1 VPEASAAPKKDYV
14 LPVLH
19 RRGVIFFLIANAF
32 AFALCGAVWALVW
45 YGDFFTS
52 GATAVWGFLARNS
65 AWTVGAA
72 LSPLF
77 AALMLGYGYARRAM
91 ARRAREKAE
100 ALQAAAHAAGTQLP
114 ATR

>member
-1 VPEASAAPKKDYV
+1 MAEEKQYI
-14 LPVLH
+14 LPIPQK
-19 RRGVIFFLIANAF
+19 RGVIYFLVANVF
-32 AFALCGAVWALVW
+32 AFLLCGVIWALFW

-52 GATAVWGFLARNS
+52 SAAAVWGFLARNS
-65 AWTVGAA
+65 GWTVGAA

-100 ALQAAAHAAGTQLP
+100 TLEAAARSLGSELP
-114 ATR
+114 AVR

>member
-1 VPEASAAPKKDYV
+1 MPEEKQYV
-14 LPVLH
+14 LPMPQK
-19 RRGVIFFLIANAF
+19 RGVMYFLVANVF
-32 AFALCGAVWALVW
+32 AFLLCGAVWALVW
-45 YGDFFTS
+45 YGDFFTA

-65 AWTVGAA
+65 GWTVGAA

-77 AALMLGYGYARRAM
+77 AALVLGYGYARRAM

-100 ALQAAAHAAGTQLP
+100 ALAVAAVAAGTQIP